1 MSLDQAKQILEAAIN
16 AGLQKGAYT
25 LSDTAQILQALQLLY
40 TLESQNK
47 EAAE

>member
-25 LSDTAQILQALQLLY
+25 LQDTAQILQALQILY
-40 TLESQNK
+40 SLEENKK
-47 EAAE
+47 EATK